1 MPPKIFP
8 KKGLRGGTCPI
19 SVCCMDTQAQL
30 LTEIEAFLATR
41 EIAEST
47 FGRLAVNDG
56 KFVSRLRA
64 RANMTL
70 ATIDR
75 ARDFIRDQAPVSVQS
90 QTGEVA

>member
-1 MPPKIFP
+1 MHNGIH
-8 KKGLRGGTCPI
+8 PI
-19 SVCCMDTQAQL
+19 IVWVMDTQTQL
-30 LTEIEAFLATR
+30 LAEIEAFLATR

-75 ARDFIRDQAPVSVQS
+75 ARDFIRERSSAEVQS
-90 QTGEVA
+90 QSEEIM

>member
-1 MPPKIFP
+1 
-8 KKGLRGGTCPI
+8 
-19 SVCCMDTQAQL
+19 MDTQTQL
-30 LTEIEAFLATR
+30 LAEIEAFLATR

-64 RANMTL
+64 QANMTL

-75 ARDFIRDQAPVSVQS
+75 ARKFIREQSSVEVQS
-90 QTGEVA
+90 QGGEAAPCQST

>member
-1 MPPKIFP
+1 
-8 KKGLRGGTCPI
+8 
-19 SVCCMDTQAQL
+19 MDTQTQL
-30 LTEIEAFLATR
+30 LAEIEAFLATR

-64 RANMTL
+64 QANMTL

-75 ARDFIRDQAPVSVQS
+75 ARKFIREQS
-90 QTGEVA
+90 TRLNSSHN

>member
-1 MPPKIFP
+1 
-8 KKGLRGGTCPI
+8 
-19 SVCCMDTQAQL
+19 MDTQTQL
-30 LTEIEAFLATR
+30 LAEIEAFLATR

-75 ARDFIRDQAPVSVQS
+75 VRDFIRERSSAEVQS
-90 QTGEVA
+90 QSEEIM